1 MKNQYNG
8 LIHTNLVVLVISTVP
23 YSYQDFLSTAI
34 AVGFRTGISE
44 GKYFQESRQAFPEKW
59 LYNKLLC
66 KNVTIGNGLPVKQ
79 PDGQDDS
86 WAKNFTS

>member
-1 MKNQYNG
+1 MDGLDQVTTHYIGQNLIEGKGFGLKVLIITLTFFKMKNQYNG

-44 GKYFQESRQAFPEKW
+44 GKYFQESRQAFPEK
-59 LYNKLLC
+59 
-66 KNVTIGNGLPVKQ
+66 
-79 PDGQDDS
+79 
-86 WAKNFTS
+86 